1 MGFNI
6 FKRKE
11 KEIISSDNA
20 NNSNDIVDDFSSF
33 VESKTNIN
41 NTTQKNKSDS
51 IFSFDSN
58 FSEGIGSSYEINDS
72 NSIIDDNK
80 KENLNNNFQYSYNE
94 EINENSYEN
103 LQSFIPY
110 NNNLETYASINEE
123 DIEQPDVVEET
134 NNNNLVENI
143 NNIEETINES
153 QDINVVLRNTYNN
166 SNSKKSNDILETNTV
181 QNFSSTPIIENQY
194 QNSDV
199 DPGYRICPKCGQKIR
214 EDYKQC
220 FVCGTTF

>member
-1 MGFNI
+1 M
-6 FKRKE
+6 
-11 KEIISSDNA
+11 
-20 NNSNDIVDDFSSF
+20 
-33 VESKTNIN
+33 
-41 NTTQKNKSDS
+41 
-51 IFSFDSN
+51 
-58 FSEGIGSSYEINDS
+58 
-72 NSIIDDNK
+72 
-80 KENLNNNFQYSYNE
+80 
-94 EINENSYEN
+94 
-103 LQSFIPY
+103 
-110 NNNLETYASINEE
+110 
-123 DIEQPDVVEET
+123 
-134 NNNNLVENI
+134 ENI